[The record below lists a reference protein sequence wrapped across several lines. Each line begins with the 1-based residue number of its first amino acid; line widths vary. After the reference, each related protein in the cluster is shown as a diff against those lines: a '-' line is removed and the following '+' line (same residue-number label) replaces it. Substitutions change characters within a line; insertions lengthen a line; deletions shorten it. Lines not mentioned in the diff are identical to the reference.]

1 MNYIKEIRNRKNI
14 SMTELSK
21 RTGLSR
27 AALYNIEKGKSDPSL
42 TSISLISRAL
52 KEKPE
57 KIFHF
62 YGNHELQKCK

>member
-21 RTGLSR
+21 RTRLSR

-57 KIFHF
+57 KIFCF
-62 YGNHELQKCK
+62 YGNQELQKCK